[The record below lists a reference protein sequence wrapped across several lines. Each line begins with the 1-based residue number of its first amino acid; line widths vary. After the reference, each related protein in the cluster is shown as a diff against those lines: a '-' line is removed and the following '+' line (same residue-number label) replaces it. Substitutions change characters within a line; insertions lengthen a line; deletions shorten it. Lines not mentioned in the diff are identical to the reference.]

1 MHLLSSI
8 EKYLRRS
15 GTTASRFGREVLGDP
30 GFVEALRRG
39 REPREATVRRVTAY
53 LSANQVDRELLR

>member
-1 MHLLSSI
+1 MHLLSTI

-15 GTTASRFGREVLGDP
+15 GVAASRFGREALGDP

-39 REPREATVRRVTAY
+39 REPREPTVRRVTEY
-53 LSANQVDRELLR
+53 LSANQVDREALR